1 MAPRRCGGWPRTA
14 AKPSTGSPDLA
25 RDQQPKLTPAG
36 RSLLE
41 ATYRG
46 RVSYRTVEQMVIRR
60 QGREFED
67 VSSDF
72 LDLSLAGFAYVEPF
86 DLDQNPPPREVPC
99 LVTPAGEDALIEAHQ
114 AQQRKAKKR

>member
-1 MAPRRCGGWPRTA
+1 
-14 AKPSTGSPDLA
+14 LA

-67 VSSDF
+67 VSTEF
-72 LDLSLAGFAYVEPF
+72 VDLAVAGLAYVQPF
-86 DLDQNPPPREVPC
+86 DIDAKPPPREVPC
-99 LVTPAGEDALIEAHQ
+99 LVSRTGEDVLMEAE
-114 AQQRKAKKR
+114 QQRKAKKR